1 MTPYPWMR
9 RAGAAQIVGTSGDLR
24 IRKKQAVVKKHQK
37 KKKQQAQQ
45 HRGAALD
52 SEDDSSSTSTSRGS
66 DRSSVVQSFT
76 PSTPPATTANSFR
89 AGKRRKGVPHRSPF
103 GSLVVEF

>member
-1 MTPYPWMR
+1 
-9 RAGAAQIVGTSGDLR
+9 
-24 IRKKQAVVKKHQK
+24 
-37 KKKQQAQQ
+37 
-45 HRGAALD
+45 
-52 SEDDSSSTSTSRGS
+52 
-66 DRSSVVQSFT
+66 VVQSFT